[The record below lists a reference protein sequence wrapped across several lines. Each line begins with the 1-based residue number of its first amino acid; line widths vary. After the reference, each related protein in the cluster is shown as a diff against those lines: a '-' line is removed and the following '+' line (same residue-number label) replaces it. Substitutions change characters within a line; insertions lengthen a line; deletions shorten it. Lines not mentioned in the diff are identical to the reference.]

1 MILGLERRIHLE
13 RCCLDY
19 ISDRCAINHVKSLLC
34 MENAR
39 VCSPPL
45 LMRDIDKILKSH
57 YKELFSTDVS
67 SILSDEIPP
76 VSWVIDNFI
85 SQGLFFIA
93 GRKGIGKSWFVLQL
107 STAIVNGEMF
117 LDQYSCHASDV
128 LYCALEDTKVRLK
141 DRLSHYEI
149 HNPHRLH
156 FVFIDEL
163 PRMFHGGLVL
173 LQSWLESHPS
183 CKLMIIDTLARFRSN
198 TNSNRNL
205 YQDDYDTIGHLQSF
219 AMQNKIA
226 LIVVHHLNKSTHL
239 NSEVDAVSGTVGVIG
254 SADGV
259 HLLREKD
266 GFVNLYSMGRDIKE
280 ENAALKLNP
289 ETMHWD
295 YIGDSRLLSQSESRK
310 MIFQFI
316 IDAGKPL
323 TMTEINDG
331 LKKKYQTTRT
341 LVLKMVG
348 EGLLQEENKK
358 YSKADTLF

>member
-1 MILGLERRIHLE
+1 MILGLHRRVHLE
-13 RCCLDY
+13 KCCKGY
-19 ISDRCAINHVKSLLC
+19 IEDRCPINRVKLFLC
-34 MENAR
+34 MENAK

-45 LMRDIDKILKSH
+45 LIRDIDEIIKSH

-67 SILSDEIPP
+67 SILSDKIPSI
-76 VSWVIDNFI
+76 SWVIDHFL
-85 SQGLFFIA
+85 SEGLFFIA

-107 STAIVNGEMF
+107 STAIVNGDKF
-117 LDQYSCHASDV
+117 LGKYSCHASDV

-141 DRLSHYEI
+141 DRLSHYQI
-149 HNPHRLH
+149 QNPHRLH

-163 PRMFHGGLVL
+163 PRMFHGGFVL

-183 CKLMIIDTLARFRSN
+183 CKLIIIDTLARFRSN

-219 AMQNKIA
+219 AMQNQIA
-226 LIVVHHLNKSTHL
+226 LVVVHHLNKSTHL

-280 ENAALKLNP
+280 DNAALKLNS
-289 ETMHWD
+289 ETMQWD
-295 YIGDSRLLSQSESRK
+295 YMGDSRLLSQSESRQT
-310 MIFQFI
+310 IFQYI
-316 IDAGKPL
+316 VDAGKPL
-323 TMTEINDG
+323 TMKEISDG
-331 LKKKYQTTRT
+331 LNKKYQTTRT
-341 LVLKMVG
+341 LVLKMMG

-358 YSKADTLF
+358 YSKAETLF